1 MFDLIDCNDNV
12 VINEIMMMQ
21 SKKDDVILVVEGKED
36 KAILQHHTNSDRV
49 SILYS
54 HGKCK
59 ALAGARH
66 IRDKKISGVFFLVDL
81 DYDDASVLKQ
91 EFPSV
96 VFSTSH
102 DLFMDVVISN
112 IDIICKV
119 ISFLLMGVLDRNN
132 EAENDASKSA
142 VQFFKEAAD
151 LSNRVAVV
159 SLKSR
164 VNNLNL
170 KTRDFPFGALKSI
183 NPSNEEIAEKIR
195 VRSSDPSMSVE
206 AIADL
211 IPPSR
216 IDRELSIS
224 IDEVRGILS
233 RVGDHTFI
241 SALCK
246 VMSHYYRDTS
256 RYGEKHIRSSFLA
269 AISCECL
276 EKVGWFRDLHH
287 KLSAIDIEIF
297 SCPECSMDLD

>member
-1 MFDLIDCNDNV
+1 MFDLVDSNENIF
-12 VINEIMMMQ
+12 INEIRMMQ
-21 SKKDDVILVVEGKED
+21 SKKGDVILVVEGKED
-36 KAILQHHTNSDRV
+36 KSILQYHTNSDHV
-49 SILYS
+49 NILYS
-54 HGKCK
+54 HGKHK

-66 IRDKKISGVFFLVDL
+66 IHDKKISGVFFLVDL
-81 DYDDASVLKQ
+81 DYDDISVLKQ

-96 VFSTSH
+96 IFSTSH
-102 DLFMDVVISN
+102 DLFMDVIISN
-112 IDIICKV
+112 IDIICRV
-119 ISFLLMGVLDRNN
+119 ISFLLMGVLDGKN
-132 EAENDASKSA
+132 EAEIDAFKSA
-142 VQFFKEAAD
+142 VKFFKEAVD

-159 SLKSR
+159 SLKSCA
-164 VNNLNL
+164 NNLKL

-183 NPSNEEIAEKIR
+183 NPSNEEIAELIQ
-195 VRSSDPSMSVE
+195 VRSSDSSMSIE
-206 AIADL
+206 SIADL

-216 IDRELSIS
+216 IDGEKSLS

-233 RVGDHTFI
+233 RVGDHNFI
-241 SALCK
+241 SSLCK